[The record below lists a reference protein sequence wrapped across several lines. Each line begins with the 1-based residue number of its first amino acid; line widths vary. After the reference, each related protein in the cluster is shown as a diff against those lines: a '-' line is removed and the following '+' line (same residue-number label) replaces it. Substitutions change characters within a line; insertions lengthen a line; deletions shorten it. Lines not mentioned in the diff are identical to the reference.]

1 MPESTP
7 AACPVP
13 PAGVAPTATRRAF
26 QCRLELPND
35 PRTPRVVRQAIR
47 AALLGQSC
55 PQGLTDTAELLAPEL
70 LSNAV
75 KHSDGLITV
84 TLRADPDHIH
94 IASWTTTPNSPA
106 PSPPP
111 RTRNSVA
118 ACSSSKPWRTSGAVI
133 PSPGTSESAA
143 GRWCGS
149 NCRLPAIDRTHL
161 ESCGGCANGSTRHS
175 RMFLQPLWHDLRL
188 LLWARLSASSS
199 RARMP
204 GPTPSRNPLY

>member
-55 PQGLTDTAELLAPEL
+55 PQGLTDTAELLASEL

-75 KHSDGLITV
+75 RHSDGLITV

-94 IASWTTTPNSPA
+94 IAVLDNHP
-106 PSPPP
+106 
-111 RTRNSVA
+111 
-118 ACSSSKPWRTSGAVI
+118 
-133 PSPGTSESAA
+133 E
-143 GRWCGS
+143 
-149 NCRLPAIDRTHL
+149 L
-161 ESCGGCANGSTRHS
+161 
-175 RMFLQPLWHDLRL
+175 
-188 LLWARLSASSS
+188 
-199 RARMP
+199 P
-204 GPTPSRNPLY
+204 GPLASTPDQEFGRGLFLVETLADLWGRYPVTGDFRKRGWKVVWFELSTACN